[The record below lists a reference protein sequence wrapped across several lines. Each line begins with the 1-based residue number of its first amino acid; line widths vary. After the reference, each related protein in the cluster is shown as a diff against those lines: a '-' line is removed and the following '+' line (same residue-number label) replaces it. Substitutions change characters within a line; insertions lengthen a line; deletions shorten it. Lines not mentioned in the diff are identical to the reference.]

1 MLECSRGTGLVYE
14 SGQYSSCLII
24 HCCRKVPHNVT
35 SSLLLVLCGV
45 HSLIVPFLDPV
56 RVAVAFV

>member
-1 MLECSRGTGLVYE
+1 MVYE
-14 SGQYSSCLII
+14 SGQYSSYLII
-24 HCCRKVPHNVT
+24 RCCRRVARSVT

-45 HSLIVPFLDPV
+45 HSLIVPFLDSV